1 MGDAPIKH
9 FRDLRVWQES
19 HTLVLLIYR
28 VTKKFPFD
36 EQYGLSNQ
44 SRRAAVSVTSNIAE
58 GFGRAT
64 ARDKR
69 HFYMTA
75 KASLAE
81 IQNQILIAKDLGYIT
96 EIEWAEVEAQ
106 SIVSDK
112 LLTNFIRSASDK
124 SS

>member
-1 MGDAPIKH
+1 MGNDTVRH
-9 FRDLRVWQES
+9 FRDLRVWQEG
-19 HTLVLLIYR
+19 HTPVLLIYR
-28 VTKKFPFD
+28 LTKQFPAE
-36 EQYGLSNQ
+36 EQYGRSNQ
-44 SRRAAVSVTSNIAE
+44 SRRAAVSITSNIAE

-81 IQNQILIAKDLGYIT
+81 IQNQMLIAKDLGYIT
-96 EIEWAEVEAQ
+96 ELEWKNVEAQ
-106 SIVSDK
+106 SVVSDK